1 MHTFTY
7 HQVLSAILPF
17 FFGWHD
23 DFSIYLVDT
32 CFEYWETIMDC
43 KRNAAART
51 LSPISIV
58 DIFELES
65 LRAKSTNIFRTLWT
79 YYILA
84 QEGAN
89 KHKYNIKL

>member
-1 MHTFTY
+1 M
-7 HQVLSAILPF
+7 SAILPF

-89 KHKYNIKL
+89 KHKYNVKL